1 MFSFL
6 YSLLN
11 SIFKILFTKKK
22 NVIFSMPQASS
33 RESFM
38 KMGSQDIICNIP
50 KRLVNTSQFEEIE
63 NGVERNGAIKK
74 AEFKRKRW
82 IIESLVRQD
91 VKVKGIIKDIAREEL
106 GMVVMT
112 KGMT

>member
-1 MFSFL
+1 MS
-6 YSLLN
+6 YD
-11 SIFKILFTKKK
+11 TYGGDHK

-38 KMGSQDIICNIP
+38 KKGSQDIICNIP